1 MKPAALVTGGSRGI
15 GKAIAIQLAQE
26 GADIVLAARTK
37 DRLDAAAAEIT
48 AKTGRKVIAIV
59 VNTGDDGSVQAM
71 GEQALAAMGHVD
83 ILVNAA
89 AEPGGYAPV
98 PSLAEVKGAFVDEE
112 INIKVK
118 GYIRCAQAV
127 VPSMKASGWG
137 RIVNISGLA
146 TRQSGNTVG
155 SIRNVAVAALT
166 KNLADE
172 LGPSGITVNCVAPGR
187 IATDRLEYLYPGGPT
202 AEALADIPLRRWGE
216 PREFGE
222 SAAIQRQIHNLV
234 VRHDMADTA
243 GLGVEQRRGRR
254 HFHYRSGLTEL
265 EIYVQQ
271 QVLTDLHFDG
281 RLHRRTEARGRG
293 AHIVDARIESWDH
306 IPSDLVGGHLRG
318 HVRALVRDRDLSI
331 GDNRLIR
338 IVNCPYDP
346 AGLDLSWKFGNKQ

>member
-1 MKPAALVTGGSRGI
+1 MDLQLKGKVALVTGGSRGI

-37 DRLDAAAAEIT
+37 DRLDAAAAEIA

-59 VNTGDDGSVQAM
+59 VNTGDDASVQAM
-71 GEQALAAMGHVD
+71 GAQALAAMGHVD

-146 TRQSGNTVG
+146 ARQTGNIVG
-155 SIRNVAVAALT
+155 SLRNVAVSSLS

-172 LGPSGITVNCVAPGR
+172 LGPFGINVTCVHPG
-187 IATDRLEYLYPGGPT
+187 ATFTERTLPAVEERAKRQNAT
-202 AEALADIPLRRWGE
+202 AEELLKR
-216 PREFGE
+216 
-222 SAAIQRQIHNLV
+222 
-234 VRHDMADTA
+234 MADNNSIKHLVTA
-243 GLGVEQRRGRR
+243 DEV
-254 HFHYRSGLTEL
+254 
-265 EIYVQQ
+265 
-271 QVLTDLHFDG
+271 
-281 RLHRRTEARGRG
+281 
-293 AHIVDARIESWDH
+293 
-306 IPSDLVGGHLRG
+306 GHL
-318 HVRALVRDRDLSI
+318 VTFLCSPLSI
-331 GDNRLIR
+331 AINGDTIA
-338 IVNCPYDP
+338 
-346 AGLDLSWKFGNKQ
+346 AGGGVPRAIHY